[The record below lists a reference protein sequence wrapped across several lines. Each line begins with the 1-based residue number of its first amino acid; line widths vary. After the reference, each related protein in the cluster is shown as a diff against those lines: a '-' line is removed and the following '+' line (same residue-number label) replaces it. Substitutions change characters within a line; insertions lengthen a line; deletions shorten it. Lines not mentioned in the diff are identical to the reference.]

1 MWHIRTHHIATSVT
15 SELDDGTE
23 GGDTPSCLGTSKENP
38 DDKPQDE
45 LEVAVADNK
54 QDAEEPPK
62 TAIPSSVTS
71 PSTFSRGFIADRSRK
86 DPATIYGRKTGKR
99 MGEVRCLVATHIISR
114 SATVLPTALS
124 LAYIEELALGALRDQ
139 VIVLGAEL

>member
-62 TAIPSSVTS
+62 TAIPSSVTL
-71 PSTFSRGFIADRSRK
+71 PSTFARGSLPIDQGRIRPLSMAGKQVRGWVRSG
-86 DPATIYGRKTGKR
+86 AW
-99 MGEVRCLVATHIISR
+99 
-114 SATVLPTALS
+114 LP
-124 LAYIEELALGALRDQ
+124 LA
-139 VIVLGAEL
+139 